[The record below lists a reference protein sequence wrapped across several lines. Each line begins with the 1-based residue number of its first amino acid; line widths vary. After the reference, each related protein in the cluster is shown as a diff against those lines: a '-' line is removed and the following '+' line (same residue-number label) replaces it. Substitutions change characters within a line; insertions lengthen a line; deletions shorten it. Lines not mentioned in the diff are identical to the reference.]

1 MAPVVSRDAV
11 HPESGPVEEVLH
23 SQAVAPASFAA
34 SVRAAAL
41 FAALRP
47 RQWSKNLLLFAG
59 LVFAGEFGDA
69 GQWARALAV
78 FAAYCAA
85 SSAAYLVNDVR
96 DAADDRRHPI
106 KRRRPVASGVLQ
118 PAVALAA
125 AGVLATA
132 ALAVG
137 IALGAVSAL
146 LLLAFL
152 VLQGA
157 YTLALKRLV
166 VLDVLA
172 IAALFVIRAA
182 AGAEAIDVRISPW
195 LLVCTALLAA
205 LLALGKRRAELALVE
220 AGGTPG
226 RDVLAGYR
234 PEALDRAIA
243 AALGACVA
251 AYAAYGATWQS
262 PWMLLTLPFVVA
274 GLWRY
279 SRLVRTG
286 RAEEPETLLSDPVLL
301 AAVALWVVA
310 CGAVVAVT

>member
-1 MAPVVSRDAV
+1 VGRGARAQNGHAIAYPLARTEAGSRARALVS
-11 HPESGPVEEVLH
+11 
-23 SQAVAPASFAA
+23 
-34 SVRAAAL
+34 
-41 FAALRP
+41 ALRP

-59 LVFAGEFGDA
+59 LVFAGEFGDL
-69 GQWARALAV
+69 GQWGRALAV

-96 DAADDRRHPI
+96 DAADDRRHPV
-106 KRRRPVASGVLQ
+106 KRRRPVASGALT
-118 PAVALAA
+118 PALALTA
-125 AGVLATA
+125 AAVLAVA
-132 ALAVG
+132 ALAITG
-137 IALGAVSAL
+137 ALGTVSAL

-152 VLQGA
+152 ELQVA
-157 YTLALKRLV
+157 YTFALKRLA

-195 LLVCTALLAA
+195 LLVCTALLAT

-220 AGGTPG
+220 SGGTPG
-226 RDVLAGYR
+226 RDVLGVYR
-234 PEALDRAIA
+234 PSALDRAIEAVLA
-243 AALGACVA
+243 ACIV
-251 AYAAYGATWQS
+251 AYAAYGATWES
-262 PWMLLTLPFVVA
+262 AWMLLTLPFVVA

-301 AAVALWVVA
+301 ASVALWVVA